1 MKAVVWT
8 DTLQS
13 FVMFAGIVSAC
24 IKATIEVGGVKSVIE
39 AVERG
44 QRNTMLK

>member
-24 IKATIEVGGVKSVIE
+24 IKATVEVGGINKVLE
-39 AVERG
+39 ALERG
-44 QRNTMLK
+44 QRNTLWK